1 MEHYLFTTEKIKYN
15 KWFITEIFA
24 IADIDE
30 FRVQDTNEN
39 LLVVDSL
46 LLFI

>member
-1 MEHYLFTTEKIKYN
+1 MKHYLFTKEQIKYN
-15 KWFITEIFA
+15 KWFITEIVA

-30 FRVQDTNEN
+30 FRVQNTNEN
-39 LLVVDSL
+39 LLAVDSL